1 MKYIVA
7 NWKSNKNL
15 SEVQQWLDGFTS
27 ENLDVLKG
35 HVEVIIAPP
44 YPFIFVVK
52 AKLENYPWIQ
62 LASQDISPFGA
73 GSYTGAVSTHNLD
86 GLVKYCLVGHS
97 ERRTYFHESNEE
109 IARKIDLARS
119 SDIEPILCV
128 RNEEDYGSVDVNF
141 VAFEPQEAIGSGHN
155 ESIDT
160 VLEMKHKLKLT
171 SKTTYIYGGSVNSGN
186 AREYLKN
193 AEIGGVL
200 PGKSSLDPH
209 EFYNICLTAYTSE

>member
-15 SEVQQWLDGFTS
+15 SEVHQWLDNFTS

-44 YPFIFVVK
+44 YPFISVVQSR
-52 AKLENYPWIQ
+52 LQNYQWIH

-73 GSYTGAVSTHNLD
+73 GSYTGAVSTHNLN

-97 ERRTYFHESNEE
+97 ERRHYFHESNEE
-109 IARKIDLARS
+109 IARKIELAKS
-119 SDIEPILCV
+119 SDIEPILCI
-128 RNEEDYGSVDVNF
+128 RNEEDYRGFPVDF
-141 VAFEPQEAIGSGHN
+141 IAFEPQDAIGSGHN
-155 ESIDT
+155 ESID
-160 VLEMKHKLKLT
+160 VVIAMKKKLNLS
-171 SKTTYIYGGSVNSGN
+171 SKKTYIYGGSVNSGN
-186 AREYLKN
+186 AREYLSN
-193 AEIGGVL
+193 TEIGGVL

-209 EFYNICLTAYTSE
+209 EFYNICLAAYTSE

>member
-15 SEVQQWLDGFTS
+15 SEVHQWLDGFTS
-27 ENLDVLKG
+27 ENLEVLKS

-44 YPFIFVVK
+44 YPFISIVRS
-52 AKLENYPWIQ
+52 KLENYQWIH

-97 ERRTYFHESNEE
+97 ERRTYFHEGNDE
-109 IARKIDLARS
+109 IARKIELARS

-128 RNEEDYGSVDVNF
+128 RNEEDYRGFSVNY
-141 VAFEPQEAIGSGHN
+141 VAFEPQDAIGSGNN
-155 ESIDT
+155 ESID
-160 VLEMKHKLKLT
+160 VVIEMKKKLNVS
-171 SKTTYIYGGSVNSGN
+171 SKITYIYGGSVNSGN
-186 AREYLKN
+186 AREYLSN
-193 AEIGGVL
+193 TEIDGVL
-200 PGKSSLDPH
+200 QGKSSLDPH
-209 EFYNICLTAYTSE
+209 EFYNVCLAAYTSR